1 MPPRQGS
8 RHLRSIATDDDAGRI
23 FLGPRDPYEFR
34 DLTDN
39 VVWHVK
45 DGDSL
50 QSIAATVYASLSRL
64 PTWSAANLWWVIADF
79 QPRRIIDPTIKLVSG
94 STLVCPSPRVVQEEI
109 LSRRRR

>member
-23 FLGPRDPYEFR
+23 FLAPRDPYTFR
-34 DLTDN
+34 DLADN

-45 DGDSL
+45 DGDTL
-50 QSIAATVYASLSRL
+50 QGIAAAVYAPLSRL
-64 PTWSAANLWWVIADF
+64 PVWSAANLWWVIADF
-79 QPRRIIDPTIKLVSG
+79 QPRRIIDPTIKLESG
-94 STLVCPSPRVVQEEI
+94 STIVCPSPRVVQEEI